1 MPVKAAGDAQTR
13 VPPITRVASAN
24 ARACRECGSDASTG
38 WKDGD
43 EIDYQSVE
51 IPDGY
56 GGEFDAKAP
65 RAAWRK
71 HGAVA
76 VLLLC
81 ALALLLATL
90 LRWG

>member
-1 MPVKAAGDAQTR
+1 MKPKKPRKTFECPTCGAEVAAPARAGRACGRDANPGWTAGDA
-13 VPPITRVASAN
+13 
-24 ARACRECGSDASTG
+24 
-38 WKDGD
+38 
-43 EIDYQSVE
+43 IDYLSVA

-56 GGEFDAKAP
+56 GGEFDAKP
-65 RAAWRK
+65 SRAAWRR
-71 HGAVA
+71 HGAVL

>member
-1 MPVKAAGDAQTR
+1 MKPKKPRKTFECPNCGAE
-13 VPPITRVASAN
+13 VAAN
-24 ARACRECGSDASTG
+24 ARACRECGSDANTG

-56 GGEFDAKAP
+56 GGEFDEKAP
-65 RAAWRK
+65 RPAWRK
-71 HGAVA
+71 HGAVV

-81 ALALLLATL
+81 ALAMLLATL

>member
-1 MPVKAAGDAQTR
+1 MKPKKPQKTFECPNCGAE
-13 VPPITRVASAN
+13 VAAN

-38 WKDGD
+38 WKDAD

-56 GGEFDAKAP
+56 GGEFDAKPP

-71 HGAVA
+71 HGAVL

-90 LRWG
+90 LRWA

>member
-1 MPVKAAGDAQTR
+1 MKPKKPQKTFECPNCGAE
-13 VPPITRVASAN
+13 VAAN
-24 ARACRECGSDASTG
+24 ARACRECGSDANTG

-43 EIDYQSVE
+43 ELDYQSVE

-56 GGEFDAKAP
+56 GVESDASP
-65 RAAWRK
+65 THSSWRRRGAAL
-71 HGAVA
+71 

-90 LRWG
+90 LRWA